1 MAWGALG
8 PPRLHHTVATGE
20 VVAKEEAGT
29 YALDTFDRRWH
40 PLIREAVAYREGRAR
55 DRSIHWRDTGRFT
68 LEVVEDAR
76 ATSSR

>member
-1 MAWGALG
+1 MLG
-8 PPRLHHTVATGE
+8 PPRLHRTVTTGE

-40 PLIREAVAYREGRAR
+40 PLIREAVAYREGRPR
-55 DRSIHWRDTGRFT
+55 DRSVRWRDTARFA
-68 LEVVEDAR
+68 LEVVEDAC